1 MGQVKPFAKLA
12 AVCAFIALCG
22 YVACSLVFPTI
33 YIRYRLSLDVERDGK
48 VQTSAGVIEISYPI
62 LPDLSVEGGMFHGQM
77 HGNAITIELGD
88 QGLAF
93 VVNLLSLAPKP
104 GAGSSGPLRPTETCF
119 LWQLP
124 LAAFG
129 LPIDGEPSTMEKLLR
144 QLQREKRSV
153 DVPIGRLPMF
163 VHFADIND
171 PRSIE
176 EIDPGDLEATFGP
189 GVRLLRARVELTNDP
204 ITPIPPVWPKWLV
217 DAKTLG
223 FPMKRYGGSKYP
235 STNLWVQGFKGE

>member
-129 LPIDGEPSTMEKLLR
+129 LPIDGEPSTMESCLDNC
-144 QLQREKRSV
+144 S
-153 DVPIGRLPMF
+153 GR
-163 VHFADIND
+163 ND
-171 PRSIE
+171 PS
-176 EIDPGDLEATFGP
+176 TFP
-189 GVRLLRARVELTNDP
+189 S
-204 ITPIPPVWPKWLV
+204 
-217 DAKTLG
+217 
-223 FPMKRYGGSKYP
+223 GGSQCSCILP
-235 STNLWVQGFKGE
+235 TSTIRVRSKKSIPAILRRHSVRECGCCAQGSN